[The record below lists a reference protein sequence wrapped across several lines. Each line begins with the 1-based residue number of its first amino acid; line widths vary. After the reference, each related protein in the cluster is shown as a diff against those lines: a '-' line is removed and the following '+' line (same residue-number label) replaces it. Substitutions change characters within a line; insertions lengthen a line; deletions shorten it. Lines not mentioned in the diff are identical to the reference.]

1 MSIYES
7 SIVYVHIITYVHVKN
22 CLLPA
27 NLNLFGQHCPS
38 TCWER
43 ATNLSRSLGKG
54 LVTDPQQIL
63 PLKLWGV
70 QKQQKHSTNSV
81 KHIGHILT
89 GLFHHPRIVRQFG
102 NVHREL
108 STKWWRKDMCCLIPI
123 DVLTNTVPNT
133 RSCPKKCQKHTKE
146 ITHFQESLAPRNSS
160 NQLTALVSETDL
172 DGDVVHHTPAF
183 LGASAVHPRNRMWVG
198 SPQL

>member
-1 MSIYES
+1 M
-7 SIVYVHIITYVHVKN
+7 TKRHVLS
-22 CLLPA
+22 LL
-27 NLNLFGQHCPS
+27 CDD
-38 TCWER
+38 
-43 ATNLSRSLGKG
+43 SLGLLGTARG
-54 LVTDPQQIL
+54 LGPYI
-63 PLKLWGV
+63 PLRSS
-70 QKQQKHSTNSV
+70 KQ
-81 KHIGHILT
+81 
-89 GLFHHPRIVRQFG
+89 
-102 NVHREL
+102 
-108 STKWWRKDMCCLIPI
+108 LIPI

-160 NQLTALVSETDL
+160 NPLTALVSETDL